1 MLACKI
7 KKKLGGFSLDV
18 DITACSDITAL
29 MGASGSG
36 KSMTLRCIAGISKP
50 DEGKIVLGGVTLFDS
65 EKGINLPPQKRN
77 TGFLFQ
83 DYALFPNMTVLKN
96 IMAGAKISPHRE
108 CRRVAI
114 ELAETFH
121 IAKHLNKYPHQ
132 LSGGEKQR
140 CALARILM
148 GSPDILMLDE
158 PFSALDSHLRWELEL
173 ELASVMKQFA
183 GPVLYVSHNR
193 DEVYRLC
200 DHIVVM
206 NNGRSEVT
214 GQKWEIFKKPLT
226 VGAARLT
233 GCKNITETAV
243 RHGRLIAP
251 GWGIE
256 FDCDGV
262 DSGGVQYIGIRANY
276 IIPACRAPEG
286 EIAAAFPFEI
296 ISEIEDTFSNI
307 LMVRKK
313 GSGLLPLRWEMPK
326 KDRAALRDM
335 PQELAFLRE
344 HVLLLRE

>member
-1 MLACKI
+1 MLACRI

-18 DITACSDITAL
+18 DITASSDITAL

-36 KSMTLRCIAGISKP
+36 KSMTLHCIAGISKP

-65 EKGINLPPQKRN
+65 EKGINLPPQERN

-96 IMAGAKISPHRE
+96 IMAGAKIRPRRE
-108 CRRVAI
+108 CRRAAV

-173 ELASVMKQFA
+173 ELASVMKKFT

-200 DHIVVM
+200 DHIAVM
-206 NNGRSEVT
+206 NNGKSEVT
-214 GQKWEIFKKPLT
+214 GEKWEIFKKPLT

-243 RHGRLIAP
+243 RGCRVAAP

-256 FDCDGV
+256 FDCDGA
-262 DSGGVQYIGIRANY
+262 DSGVQYIGIRANY
-276 IIPACRAPEG
+276 IIPACRARES
-286 EIAAAFPFEI
+286 EVAAAFPFEI

-313 GSGLLPLRWEMPK
+313 GSDLLPLRWEMPK